1 MHLYQLP
8 DEPPEPSTMDGSL
21 GAPWTVVRSYD
32 DWFSVCTYAEQ
43 HPICT
48 MTKFSPE
55 HDAAIASLI
64 SAAPSPAR
72 GCT

>member
-1 MHLYQLP
+1 
-8 DEPPEPSTMDGSL
+8 
-21 GAPWTVVRSYD
+21 VVRSYD